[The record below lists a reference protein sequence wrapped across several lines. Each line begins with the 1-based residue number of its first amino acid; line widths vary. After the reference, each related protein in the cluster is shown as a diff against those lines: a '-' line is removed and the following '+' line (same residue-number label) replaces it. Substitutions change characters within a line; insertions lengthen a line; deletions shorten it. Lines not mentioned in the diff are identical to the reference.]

1 MLYVLT
7 IMLYVFTMLYV
18 LTMLYVYAYVYV
30 DFSVSK
36 AEFPQVYNIDGG
48 IHAYALEADASVGT
62 Y

>member
-1 MLYVLT
+1 
-7 IMLYVFTMLYV
+7 MLYVFTMLYV